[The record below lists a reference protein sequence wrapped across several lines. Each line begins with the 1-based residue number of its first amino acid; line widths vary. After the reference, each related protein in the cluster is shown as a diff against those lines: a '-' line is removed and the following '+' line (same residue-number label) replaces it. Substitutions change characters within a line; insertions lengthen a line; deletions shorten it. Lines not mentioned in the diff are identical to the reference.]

1 MGVASRQRW
10 VGGSRIAVVALA
22 QLGGGERERPTG
34 RSSDD
39 RTRPGDSGV
48 PIKKVEDGRGHLAGA
63 AKQTMDAKTGV
74 VVGLA
79 IHGGDGGDKSMVEA
93 LSGAAV

>member
-1 MGVASRQRW
+1 M
-10 VGGSRIAVVALA
+10 
-22 QLGGGERERPTG
+22 
-34 RSSDD
+34 
-39 RTRPGDSGV
+39 
-48 PIKKVEDGRGHLAGA
+48 PIKNVEDGRGHLAGA